1 MGLFSFVRDRKQV
14 NASRAGNGVAAAASF
29 MPDTKRGT
37 YVGAPKRTGETLSSR
52 PKPKR
57 ETGSSTPSSTPPR
70 QDYTHKKPNYKEN
83 AYLTMKEKS
92 ALPSVYDERP
102 AYAEP
107 TKWPEGDGD
116 RRSQIDRI

>member
-1 MGLFSFVRDRKQV
+1 MGIRSYVRDRKQV
-14 NASRAGNGVAAAASF
+14 KASRAGNGAAAAASF
-29 MPDTKRGT
+29 MPPKPPRAGA
-37 YVGAPKRTGETLSSR
+37 GAPRPAG

-57 ETGSSTPSSTPPR
+57 ESGNPPSSTPPSR
-70 QDYTHKKPNYKEN
+70 PDYTHKKPDYKEN

-107 TKWPEGDGD
+107 TKWPQNGDGD
-116 RRSQIDRI
+116 RRSPIDRI

>member
-1 MGLFSFVRDRKQV
+1 MGLLSYVRSRTQV
-14 NASRAGNGVAAAASF
+14 NASRADGGAAAAASF
-29 MPDTKRGT
+29 MPPRPPRPGA
-37 YVGAPKRTGETLSSR
+37 GAPTSSL

-57 ETGSSTPSSTPPR
+57 ESGTPPSSTPPSR
-70 QDYTHKKPNYKEN
+70 PRPDYTHKKPDYKEN

-116 RRSQIDRI
+116 RRSPIDRI

>member
-1 MGLFSFVRDRKQV
+1 MGLLSYVRSRTQV
-14 NASRAGNGVAAAASF
+14 SPSRAGNGAAATASF
-29 MPDTKRGT
+29 MPPRPPRPGA
-37 YVGAPKRTGETLSSR
+37 GAPTSSL

-57 ETGSSTPSSTPPR
+57 ESGTPPSSTPPVR
-70 QDYTHKKPNYKEN
+70 PDYTHKKPDYKEN

-116 RRSQIDRI
+116 RRSPIDRI

>member
-1 MGLFSFVRDRKQV
+1 MGIRSYIRDRKQV
-14 NASRAGNGVAAAASF
+14 KASRAGNGAAVASELVRPPRPPR
-29 MPDTKRGT
+29 PDL
-37 YVGAPKRTGETLSSR
+37 APKG

-57 ETGSSTPSSTPPR
+57 ESGSTPPSSTPPKPKP
-70 QDYTHKKPNYKEN
+70 DYTHKKPDYKEN
-83 AYLTMKEKS
+83 QRISMKEKS

-116 RRSQIDRI
+116 RRSPIDRI

>member
-1 MGLFSFVRDRKQV
+1 MGLLSYVRSRTQV
-14 NASRAGNGVAAAASF
+14 NASRAGNGAAAASEF
-29 MPDTKRGT
+29 VPPRKPPRPGS
-37 YVGAPKRTGETLSSR
+37 GAPKG

-57 ETGSSTPSSTPPR
+57 ETGTPPSSTPPSR
-70 QDYTHKKPNYKEN
+70 PDYTHKKPDYKEN

-116 RRSQIDRI
+116 RRSPIDRI